1 MAIPKVLD
9 ARVIYEETCKA
20 AFCYQEK
27 ITFLHLLIMILVRAK
42 AWWIKNPTSPAW
54 CGPHGVSPVMYSCT
68 IIILHKQY
76 YQQKTNHPGEATSAS
91 GNWRGRP
98 KHHVEP
104 CGHTPL
110 ILSLLNHCWS
120 LVQTEIRE
128 YVTTNSIEVKQ
139 IPE

>member
-20 AFCYQEK
+20 VFYYQEK

-76 YQQKTNHPGEATSAS
+76 YQQKTNHPGKATS

-98 KHHVEP
+98 RHPSCKPWIYSFDLEFIEP
-104 CGHTPL
+104 
-110 ILSLLNHCWS
+110 LLEFGADRNKRICHNKLHRS
-120 LVQTEIRE
+120 QTD
-128 YVTTNSIEVKQ
+128 
-139 IPE
+139 P